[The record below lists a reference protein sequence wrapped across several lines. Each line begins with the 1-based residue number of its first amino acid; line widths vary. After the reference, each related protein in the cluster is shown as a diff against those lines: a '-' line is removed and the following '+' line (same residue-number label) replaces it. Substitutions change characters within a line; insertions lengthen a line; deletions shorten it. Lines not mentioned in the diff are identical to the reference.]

1 MKQSHSILFCRGRKD
16 LIVFGF
22 IHALHSRSRPPETRP
37 ILSDPLRQGDSMK
50 KKTGNKI
57 NRRYKD
63 RLFYALFGSEERK
76 RLTLELYNAINQ
88 TDYNNPDDLQLNTIE
103 DVVYMGMKNDV
114 SFLLASDL
122 NMYEQQSTWNPNMP
136 LRCFLYAAHALE
148 KYLHDTRNS
157 SRLLTSTLVKV
168 PTPRLVVLYNG
179 IQENDDTVLS
189 LSDCFEN
196 PGGDIDVIVHVY
208 NINPGHRLPGCC
220 RPLEDYSQFVSAYRD
235 RITSV
240 GAEQAANEALDSLPE
255 GEVKDYI
262 LSQKGEVIDMLL
274 TEYDE
279 EETLKVVA
287 EDARAEGQRKGEA
300 IGMAKGEAI
309 GVAKGEAIGVV
320 KGRAL
325 GEDRLASL
333 VSAMVQSGAD
343 QEAILKASTDP
354 AYRKE
359 MYAKYRIE

>member
-1 MKQSHSILFCRGRKD
+1 M
-16 LIVFGF
+16 
-22 IHALHSRSRPPETRP
+22 
-37 ILSDPLRQGDSMK
+37 
-50 KKTGNKI
+50 
-57 NRRYKD
+57 
-63 RLFYALFGSEERK
+63 
-76 RLTLELYNAINQ
+76 
-88 TDYNNPDDLQLNTIE
+88 
-103 DVVYMGMKNDV
+103 
-114 SFLLASDL
+114 
-122 NMYEQQSTWNPNMP
+122 
-136 LRCFLYAAHALE
+136 
-148 KYLHDTRNS
+148 
-157 SRLLTSTLVKV
+157 
-168 PTPRLVVLYNG
+168 
-179 IQENDDTVLS
+179 
-189 LSDCFEN
+189 
-196 PGGDIDVIVHVY
+196 IVHVY

-255 GEVKDYI
+255 GEVKNYI

>member
-1 MKQSHSILFCRGRKD
+1 M
-16 LIVFGF
+16 
-22 IHALHSRSRPPETRP
+22 
-37 ILSDPLRQGDSMK
+37 
-50 KKTGNKI
+50 
-57 NRRYKD
+57 
-63 RLFYALFGSEERK
+63 
-76 RLTLELYNAINQ
+76 
-88 TDYNNPDDLQLNTIE
+88 
-103 DVVYMGMKNDV
+103 
-114 SFLLASDL
+114 
-122 NMYEQQSTWNPNMP
+122 
-136 LRCFLYAAHALE
+136 
-148 KYLHDTRNS
+148 
-157 SRLLTSTLVKV
+157 
-168 PTPRLVVLYNG
+168 LYNG

-208 NINPGHRLPGCC
+208 NINPGHRLPDCC

-287 EDARAEGQRKGEA
+287 EDAE
-300 IGMAKGEAI
+300 AKGKAI
-309 GVAKGEAIGVV
+309 
-320 KGRAL
+320 
-325 GEDRLASL
+325 GEDRLAAL

-343 QEAILKASTDP
+343 QESILKASTDP

-359 MYAKYRIE
+359 MYTRYHIE

>member
-1 MKQSHSILFCRGRKD
+1 MYFPQIFSLNLYEILP
-16 LIVFGF
+16 VF
-22 IHALHSRSRPPETRP
+22 RT
-37 ILSDPLRQGDSMK
+37 
-50 KKTGNKI
+50 
-57 NRRYKD
+57 
-63 RLFYALFGSEERK
+63 LFGSEERK

-88 TDYNNPDDLQLNTIE
+88 TDYDNPDDLQLNTIE

-148 KYLHDTRNS
+148 KYLRDTRNS

-208 NINPGHRLPGCC
+208 NINPGHQLPDCC
-220 RPLEDYSQFVSAYRD
+220 RPLEDYSRFVSAYRD

-255 GEVKDYI
+255 GEVKNYI

-287 EDARAEGQRKGEA
+287 EDSRAEGQRKGEA
-300 IGMAKGEAI
+300 IGM
-309 GVAKGEAIGVV
+309 AKGEAIGVV

-343 QEAILKASTDP
+343 QEAILKASSFSSSCCLSAIAAENLTGSVGQTP
-354 AYRKE
+354 FFQSSCFHPKNPSGS
-359 MYAKYRIE
+359 

>member
-1 MKQSHSILFCRGRKD
+1 M
-16 LIVFGF
+16 
-22 IHALHSRSRPPETRP
+22 
-37 ILSDPLRQGDSMK
+37 
-50 KKTGNKI
+50 
-57 NRRYKD
+57 
-63 RLFYALFGSEERK
+63 
-76 RLTLELYNAINQ
+76 
-88 TDYNNPDDLQLNTIE
+88 
-103 DVVYMGMKNDV
+103 
-114 SFLLASDL
+114 
-122 NMYEQQSTWNPNMP
+122 
-136 LRCFLYAAHALE
+136 
-148 KYLHDTRNS
+148 
-157 SRLLTSTLVKV
+157 
-168 PTPRLVVLYNG
+168 LYNG

-208 NINPGHRLPGCC
+208 NINPGHRLPDCC

-240 GAEQAANEALDSLPE
+240 GAEQAANEALDSLPD

-287 EDARAEGQRKGEA
+287 EDARAEGEA
-300 IGMAKGEAI
+300 I
-309 GVAKGEAIGVV
+309 
-320 KGRAL
+320 

-359 MYAKYRIE
+359 MYARYHIDL

>member
-1 MKQSHSILFCRGRKD
+1 M
-16 LIVFGF
+16 
-22 IHALHSRSRPPETRP
+22 
-37 ILSDPLRQGDSMK
+37 
-50 KKTGNKI
+50 
-57 NRRYKD
+57 
-63 RLFYALFGSEERK
+63 
-76 RLTLELYNAINQ
+76 LYN
-88 TDYNNPDDLQLNTIE
+88 E
-103 DVVYMGMKNDV
+103 
-114 SFLLASDL
+114 
-122 NMYEQQSTWNPNMP
+122 
-136 LRCFLYAAHALE
+136 
-148 KYLHDTRNS
+148 
-157 SRLLTSTLVKV
+157 
-168 PTPRLVVLYNG
+168 

-287 EDARAEGQRKGEA
+287 EDARAEGEA
-300 IGMAKGEAI
+300 I
-309 GVAKGEAIGVV
+309 
-320 KGRAL
+320 

-333 VSAMVQSGAD
+333 VSSMVQSGAD

-354 AYRKE
+354 EYRKE
-359 MYAKYRIE
+359 MYARYHIE

>member
-1 MKQSHSILFCRGRKD
+1 M
-16 LIVFGF
+16 
-22 IHALHSRSRPPETRP
+22 
-37 ILSDPLRQGDSMK
+37 
-50 KKTGNKI
+50 
-57 NRRYKD
+57 
-63 RLFYALFGSEERK
+63 
-76 RLTLELYNAINQ
+76 
-88 TDYNNPDDLQLNTIE
+88 
-103 DVVYMGMKNDV
+103 
-114 SFLLASDL
+114 
-122 NMYEQQSTWNPNMP
+122 
-136 LRCFLYAAHALE
+136 
-148 KYLHDTRNS
+148 
-157 SRLLTSTLVKV
+157 
-168 PTPRLVVLYNG
+168 LYNG

-220 RPLEDYSQFVSAYRD
+220 RPLEDYSRFVSAYRD

-255 GEVKDYI
+255 GEVKNYI

-300 IGMAKGEAI
+300 IGIAKGEAIGVAKGEAIGVAKGEAI

-325 GEDRLASL
+325 GEDRLAAL

-343 QEAILKASTDP
+343 QESILKASTDP

-359 MYAKYRIE
+359 MYYKYHIE

>member
-1 MKQSHSILFCRGRKD
+1 M
-16 LIVFGF
+16 
-22 IHALHSRSRPPETRP
+22 
-37 ILSDPLRQGDSMK
+37 
-50 KKTGNKI
+50 
-57 NRRYKD
+57 
-63 RLFYALFGSEERK
+63 
-76 RLTLELYNAINQ
+76 LYN
-88 TDYNNPDDLQLNTIE
+88 E
-103 DVVYMGMKNDV
+103 
-114 SFLLASDL
+114 
-122 NMYEQQSTWNPNMP
+122 
-136 LRCFLYAAHALE
+136 
-148 KYLHDTRNS
+148 
-157 SRLLTSTLVKV
+157 
-168 PTPRLVVLYNG
+168 

-196 PGGDIDVIVHVY
+196 PGGNIDVIVHVY

-220 RPLEDYSQFVSAYRD
+220 RPLEDYSRFVSAYRD
-235 RITSV
+235 RITAV

-255 GEVKDYI
+255 GEVKNNI

-287 EDARAEGQRKGEA
+287 EDARAEGEAIGMAKGEA
-300 IGMAKGEAI
+300 IGVAKGEAI

-343 QEAILKASTDP
+343 QETIMKASTDP

-359 MYAKYRIE
+359 MYARYHIDL

>member
-1 MKQSHSILFCRGRKD
+1 M
-16 LIVFGF
+16 
-22 IHALHSRSRPPETRP
+22 
-37 ILSDPLRQGDSMK
+37 
-50 KKTGNKI
+50 
-57 NRRYKD
+57 
-63 RLFYALFGSEERK
+63 
-76 RLTLELYNAINQ
+76 
-88 TDYNNPDDLQLNTIE
+88 
-103 DVVYMGMKNDV
+103 
-114 SFLLASDL
+114 
-122 NMYEQQSTWNPNMP
+122 
-136 LRCFLYAAHALE
+136 
-148 KYLHDTRNS
+148 
-157 SRLLTSTLVKV
+157 
-168 PTPRLVVLYNG
+168 LYNG

-220 RPLEDYSQFVSAYRD
+220 RPLEDYSRFVSAYRD

-255 GEVKDYI
+255 GEVKNYI

-309 GVAKGEAIGVV
+309 GVTK
-320 KGRAL
+320 

-343 QEAILKASTDP
+343 QESILKASTDRE
-354 AYRKE
+354 YRKE
-359 MYAKYRIE
+359 MYARYHIA

>member
-1 MKQSHSILFCRGRKD
+1 
-16 LIVFGF
+16 
-22 IHALHSRSRPPETRP
+22 
-37 ILSDPLRQGDSMK
+37 MK

-88 TDYNNPDDLQLNTIE
+88 TDYDNPDDLQLNTIE

-148 KYLHDTRNS
+148 KYLYDTRNS

-220 RPLEDYSQFVSAYRD
+220 RPLEDYSRFISAYRD

-255 GEVKDYI
+255 GEVKNYI

-287 EDARAEGQRKGEA
+287 EDARAEGEAIGMAKGEA
-300 IGMAKGEAI
+300 IGVAKGEAI

-354 AYRKE
+354 EYRKE
-359 MYAKYRIE
+359 MYARYHIE

>member
-1 MKQSHSILFCRGRKD
+1 M
-16 LIVFGF
+16 
-22 IHALHSRSRPPETRP
+22 
-37 ILSDPLRQGDSMK
+37 
-50 KKTGNKI
+50 
-57 NRRYKD
+57 
-63 RLFYALFGSEERK
+63 
-76 RLTLELYNAINQ
+76 
-88 TDYNNPDDLQLNTIE
+88 
-103 DVVYMGMKNDV
+103 
-114 SFLLASDL
+114 
-122 NMYEQQSTWNPNMP
+122 
-136 LRCFLYAAHALE
+136 
-148 KYLHDTRNS
+148 
-157 SRLLTSTLVKV
+157 
-168 PTPRLVVLYNG
+168 LYNG

-208 NINPGHRLPGCC
+208 NINPGHRLPDCC

-240 GAEQAANEALDSLPE
+240 GAEQAANKALDSLPD
-255 GEVKDYI
+255 GEVKNYI

-287 EDARAEGQRKGEA
+287 EDERAEGQRKGEA
-300 IGMAKGEAI
+300 IGMAK
-309 GVAKGEAIGVV
+309 
-320 KGRAL
+320 

-354 AYRKE
+354 EYRKE
-359 MYAKYRIE
+359 MYARYHIDL

>member
-1 MKQSHSILFCRGRKD
+1 M
-16 LIVFGF
+16 
-22 IHALHSRSRPPETRP
+22 
-37 ILSDPLRQGDSMK
+37 
-50 KKTGNKI
+50 
-57 NRRYKD
+57 
-63 RLFYALFGSEERK
+63 
-76 RLTLELYNAINQ
+76 
-88 TDYNNPDDLQLNTIE
+88 
-103 DVVYMGMKNDV
+103 
-114 SFLLASDL
+114 
-122 NMYEQQSTWNPNMP
+122 
-136 LRCFLYAAHALE
+136 
-148 KYLHDTRNS
+148 
-157 SRLLTSTLVKV
+157 
-168 PTPRLVVLYNG
+168 
-179 IQENDDTVLS
+179 
-189 LSDCFEN
+189 
-196 PGGDIDVIVHVY
+196 HVY

-220 RPLEDYSQFVSAYRD
+220 RPLEDYSRFVSAYRD

-240 GAEQAANEALDSLPE
+240 GAEQAANEALDSLPD
-255 GEVKDYI
+255 GEVKNYI

-287 EDARAEGQRKGEA
+287 EDARAEGEAIGMAKGEA
-300 IGMAKGEAI
+300 IGVAKGEAI

-359 MYAKYRIE
+359 MYTEYHIE

>member
-1 MKQSHSILFCRGRKD
+1 M
-16 LIVFGF
+16 
-22 IHALHSRSRPPETRP
+22 
-37 ILSDPLRQGDSMK
+37 
-50 KKTGNKI
+50 
-57 NRRYKD
+57 
-63 RLFYALFGSEERK
+63 
-76 RLTLELYNAINQ
+76 
-88 TDYNNPDDLQLNTIE
+88 
-103 DVVYMGMKNDV
+103 
-114 SFLLASDL
+114 
-122 NMYEQQSTWNPNMP
+122 
-136 LRCFLYAAHALE
+136 
-148 KYLHDTRNS
+148 
-157 SRLLTSTLVKV
+157 
-168 PTPRLVVLYNG
+168 
-179 IQENDDTVLS
+179 
-189 LSDCFEN
+189 
-196 PGGDIDVIVHVY
+196 HVY

-220 RPLEDYSQFVSAYRD
+220 RPLEDYSRFVSAYRD

-255 GEVKDYI
+255 GEVKNYI

-287 EDARAEGQRKGEA
+287 EDARAEGEAIGMAKGEA
-300 IGMAKGEAI
+300 IGVAKGEAI

-359 MYAKYRIE
+359 MYTEYHIE

>member
-1 MKQSHSILFCRGRKD
+1 M
-16 LIVFGF
+16 
-22 IHALHSRSRPPETRP
+22 
-37 ILSDPLRQGDSMK
+37 
-50 KKTGNKI
+50 
-57 NRRYKD
+57 
-63 RLFYALFGSEERK
+63 
-76 RLTLELYNAINQ
+76 
-88 TDYNNPDDLQLNTIE
+88 
-103 DVVYMGMKNDV
+103 
-114 SFLLASDL
+114 
-122 NMYEQQSTWNPNMP
+122 
-136 LRCFLYAAHALE
+136 
-148 KYLHDTRNS
+148 
-157 SRLLTSTLVKV
+157 
-168 PTPRLVVLYNG
+168 LYNG

-240 GAEQAANEALDSLPE
+240 GAEQAANKALDSLPD
-255 GEVKDYI
+255 GEVKNYI

-287 EDARAEGQRKGEA
+287 EDARAEGEAIGMAKGEA
-300 IGMAKGEAI
+300 IGVAKGEAI

-359 MYAKYRIE
+359 MYTEYHIE

>member
-1 MKQSHSILFCRGRKD
+1 M
-16 LIVFGF
+16 
-22 IHALHSRSRPPETRP
+22 
-37 ILSDPLRQGDSMK
+37 
-50 KKTGNKI
+50 
-57 NRRYKD
+57 
-63 RLFYALFGSEERK
+63 
-76 RLTLELYNAINQ
+76 
-88 TDYNNPDDLQLNTIE
+88 
-103 DVVYMGMKNDV
+103 
-114 SFLLASDL
+114 
-122 NMYEQQSTWNPNMP
+122 
-136 LRCFLYAAHALE
+136 
-148 KYLHDTRNS
+148 
-157 SRLLTSTLVKV
+157 
-168 PTPRLVVLYNG
+168 
-179 IQENDDTVLS
+179 
-189 LSDCFEN
+189 
-196 PGGDIDVIVHVY
+196 IVHVY
-208 NINPGHRLPGCC
+208 NINPGHRLPDCC

-309 GVAKGEAIGVV
+309 GVAKGEAIGVAKGEAIGVAKGEAIGVV

-325 GEDRLASL
+325 GEDRLAAL

-343 QEAILKASTDP
+343 QESILKASTDP

-359 MYAKYRIE
+359 MYYKYHIE

>member
-1 MKQSHSILFCRGRKD
+1 M
-16 LIVFGF
+16 
-22 IHALHSRSRPPETRP
+22 
-37 ILSDPLRQGDSMK
+37 
-50 KKTGNKI
+50 
-57 NRRYKD
+57 
-63 RLFYALFGSEERK
+63 
-76 RLTLELYNAINQ
+76 
-88 TDYNNPDDLQLNTIE
+88 
-103 DVVYMGMKNDV
+103 
-114 SFLLASDL
+114 
-122 NMYEQQSTWNPNMP
+122 
-136 LRCFLYAAHALE
+136 
-148 KYLHDTRNS
+148 
-157 SRLLTSTLVKV
+157 
-168 PTPRLVVLYNG
+168 LYNG

-208 NINPGHRLPGCC
+208 NINPGHRLPDCC
-220 RPLEDYSQFVSAYRD
+220 RPLEDYSRFVSAYRD
-235 RITSV
+235 RITAV

-300 IGMAKGEAI
+300 IGMAKSEAI

-343 QEAILKASTDP
+343 QESILKASTDP

-359 MYAKYRIE
+359 MYYKYHIE

>member
-1 MKQSHSILFCRGRKD
+1 M
-16 LIVFGF
+16 
-22 IHALHSRSRPPETRP
+22 
-37 ILSDPLRQGDSMK
+37 
-50 KKTGNKI
+50 
-57 NRRYKD
+57 
-63 RLFYALFGSEERK
+63 
-76 RLTLELYNAINQ
+76 
-88 TDYNNPDDLQLNTIE
+88 
-103 DVVYMGMKNDV
+103 
-114 SFLLASDL
+114 
-122 NMYEQQSTWNPNMP
+122 
-136 LRCFLYAAHALE
+136 
-148 KYLHDTRNS
+148 
-157 SRLLTSTLVKV
+157 
-168 PTPRLVVLYNG
+168 LYNG

-208 NINPGHRLPGCC
+208 NINPGHRLPDCC

-255 GEVKDYI
+255 GEVKNYI

-287 EDARAEGQRKGEA
+287 EDARAEG
-300 IGMAKGEAI
+300 EAI
-309 GVAKGEAIGVV
+309 GVAKGEAIGVA

-354 AYRKE
+354 EYRKE
-359 MYAKYRIE
+359 MYARYHIE

>member
-1 MKQSHSILFCRGRKD
+1 M
-16 LIVFGF
+16 
-22 IHALHSRSRPPETRP
+22 
-37 ILSDPLRQGDSMK
+37 
-50 KKTGNKI
+50 
-57 NRRYKD
+57 
-63 RLFYALFGSEERK
+63 
-76 RLTLELYNAINQ
+76 
-88 TDYNNPDDLQLNTIE
+88 
-103 DVVYMGMKNDV
+103 
-114 SFLLASDL
+114 
-122 NMYEQQSTWNPNMP
+122 
-136 LRCFLYAAHALE
+136 
-148 KYLHDTRNS
+148 
-157 SRLLTSTLVKV
+157 
-168 PTPRLVVLYNG
+168 LYNG

-255 GEVKDYI
+255 GEVKNYI

-300 IGMAKGEAI
+300 IGMAKGE
-309 GVAKGEAIGVV
+309 
-320 KGRAL
+320 
-325 GEDRLASL
+325 DRLASL
-333 VSAMVQSGAD
+333 ISSMVQSGAD
-343 QEAILKASTDP
+343 QESILKASTDP

-359 MYAKYRIE
+359 MYARYHIDL

>member
-1 MKQSHSILFCRGRKD
+1 M
-16 LIVFGF
+16 
-22 IHALHSRSRPPETRP
+22 
-37 ILSDPLRQGDSMK
+37 
-50 KKTGNKI
+50 
-57 NRRYKD
+57 
-63 RLFYALFGSEERK
+63 
-76 RLTLELYNAINQ
+76 
-88 TDYNNPDDLQLNTIE
+88 
-103 DVVYMGMKNDV
+103 
-114 SFLLASDL
+114 
-122 NMYEQQSTWNPNMP
+122 
-136 LRCFLYAAHALE
+136 
-148 KYLHDTRNS
+148 
-157 SRLLTSTLVKV
+157 
-168 PTPRLVVLYNG
+168 
-179 IQENDDTVLS
+179 
-189 LSDCFEN
+189 
-196 PGGDIDVIVHVY
+196 IVHVY
-208 NINPGHRLPGCC
+208 NINPGHRLPDCC

-240 GAEQAANEALDSLPE
+240 GAEQAANKALDSLPD
-255 GEVKDYI
+255 GEVKNYI

-287 EDARAEGQRKGEA
+287 EDARAEGEAIGMAKGEA
-300 IGMAKGEAI
+300 IGVAKGEAI

-359 MYAKYRIE
+359 MYTEYHIE

>member
-1 MKQSHSILFCRGRKD
+1 MEF
-16 LIVFGF
+16 
-22 IHALHSRSRPPETRP
+22 
-37 ILSDPLRQGDSMK
+37 
-50 KKTGNKI
+50 
-57 NRRYKD
+57 
-63 RLFYALFGSEERK
+63 
-76 RLTLELYNAINQ
+76 
-88 TDYNNPDDLQLNTIE
+88 
-103 DVVYMGMKNDV
+103 
-114 SFLLASDL
+114 
-122 NMYEQQSTWNPNMP
+122 
-136 LRCFLYAAHALE
+136 
-148 KYLHDTRNS
+148 RN
-157 SRLLTSTLVKV
+157 
-168 PTPRLVVLYNG
+168 
-179 IQENDDTVLS
+179 TVLS

-220 RPLEDYSQFVSAYRD
+220 RPLEDYSRFVSAYRD

-255 GEVKDYI
+255 GEVKNYI

-287 EDARAEGQRKGEA
+287 EDARAEGEA

-309 GVAKGEAIGVV
+309 GVAKGEAIGVA
-320 KGRAL
+320 KGEAIGVAKGEAIGVTK

-333 VSAMVQSGAD
+333 VSSMVQSGAD

-354 AYRKE
+354 EYRKE
-359 MYAKYRIE
+359 MYARYHIE

>member
-1 MKQSHSILFCRGRKD
+1 M
-16 LIVFGF
+16 
-22 IHALHSRSRPPETRP
+22 
-37 ILSDPLRQGDSMK
+37 
-50 KKTGNKI
+50 
-57 NRRYKD
+57 
-63 RLFYALFGSEERK
+63 
-76 RLTLELYNAINQ
+76 
-88 TDYNNPDDLQLNTIE
+88 
-103 DVVYMGMKNDV
+103 
-114 SFLLASDL
+114 
-122 NMYEQQSTWNPNMP
+122 
-136 LRCFLYAAHALE
+136 
-148 KYLHDTRNS
+148 
-157 SRLLTSTLVKV
+157 
-168 PTPRLVVLYNG
+168 LYNG

-189 LSDCFEN
+189 LSNCFEN

-208 NINPGHRLPGCC
+208 NINPGHRLLGCC

-240 GAEQAANEALDSLPE
+240 GAEQAANEALDSLPD
-255 GEVKDYI
+255 GEVKNYI

-287 EDARAEGQRKGEA
+287 EDARAEGEAIGMAKGEA
-300 IGMAKGEAI
+300 IGVAKGEAI

-333 VSAMVQSGAD
+333 VSSMVQSGAD
-343 QEAILKASTDP
+343 QESILKASTDP

-359 MYAKYRIE
+359 MYYKYHIE